1 MKYYTSNYNP
11 EYNVANVWVQH
22 LGHIFNGA
30 AHTHPQEENPSE
42 FVGCEIAE
50 RRAVIKALK
59 YERNLAKEN
68 LKKYQDFVKACECYK
83 DWNKEDPSAKIVY
96 RQLNRRIKQ
105 VNDLTE
111 EIKNCEDLLK
121 RYIVTREV
129 LKKRL
134 KEKKEK
140 SK

>member
-1 MKYYTSNYNP
+1 MKFRDSFYKDGK
-11 EYNVANVWVQH
+11 ADVWVKH
-22 LGHIFNGA
+22 LEKIFLGRA
-30 AHTHPQEENPSE
+30 FAHPEEENPSE

-50 RRAVIKALK
+50 RRAVIEALK
-59 YERNLAKEN
+59 YERKIAKEE
-68 LKKYQDFVKACECYK
+68 LKKYQNFVKACECYK
-83 DWNKEDPSAKIVY
+83 DWNKEDPSAKVVY
-96 RQLNRRIKQ
+96 RQLNRKIKRI
-105 VNDLTE
+105 NDLTE

-134 KEKKEK
+134 KEKKEE

>member
-1 MKYYTSNYNP
+1 MEFLKS
-11 EYNVANVWVQH
+11 EYNSDKAYVWIRH
-22 LGHIFNGA
+22 LERTFRGA
-30 AHTHPQEENPSE
+30 AYIHPQEENPSE

-59 YERNLAKEN
+59 YERILAKKD

-83 DWNKEDPSAKIVY
+83 NWNKEDPSAKIVY
-96 RQLNRRIKQ
+96 RQLNRKLKR

-129 LKKRL
+129 LKKKL
-134 KEKKEK
+134 KEKKEE

>member
-1 MKYYTSNYNP
+1 MKFVKSEYYD
-11 EYNVANVWVQH
+11 
-22 LGHIFNGA
+22 GGA
-30 AHTHPQEENPSE
+30 AHVWVDHLKTSFLGLAFAHPQEENPSE

-59 YERNLAKEN
+59 YERKIAKEE
-68 LKKYQDFVKACECYK
+68 LKKHQDFVKACECYK
-83 DWNKEDPSAKIVY
+83 NWNKEDPSAKIVY

-111 EIKNCEDLLK
+111 EINNCEDLLK
-121 RYIVTREV
+121 RYLVTREV
-129 LKKRL
+129 LKKKL
-134 KEKKEK
+134 KEKKEE

>member
-1 MKYYTSNYNP
+1 MKYHTSNYNS
-11 EYNVANVWVQH
+11 ENNAAMVWVQH
-22 LGHIFNGA
+22 LGHIFSGT
-30 AHTHPQEENPSE
+30 AHAHPEEEYPSE
-42 FVGCEIAE
+42 FVGCEVAE
-50 RRAVIKALK
+50 RRAVISALT
-59 YERNLAKEN
+59 YERKLAKED

-83 DWNKEDPSAKIVY
+83 NWNKEDPSAKIVY

-121 RYIVTREV
+121 RYLVTREV

-134 KEKKEK
+134 KEKKEE